1 MMYILL
7 CGYPPF
13 TGACGFSCEW
23 SRGGSCDSCQE
34 NLFNNI
40 RNGHYEFN
48 PDDWSCI
55 SEEAKDLIRKLL
67 VKDAKKRIC
76 AKDVLCHPWFKK
88 SYPTVLA
95 TPSKLRK

>member
-1 MMYILL
+1 MDVATDAKKTCSIILKME
-7 CGYPPF
+7 F
-13 TGACGFSCEW
+13 
-23 SRGGSCDSCQE
+23 
-34 NLFNNI
+34 
-40 RNGHYEFN
+40 EFN
-48 PDDWSCI
+48 PDDWSYI